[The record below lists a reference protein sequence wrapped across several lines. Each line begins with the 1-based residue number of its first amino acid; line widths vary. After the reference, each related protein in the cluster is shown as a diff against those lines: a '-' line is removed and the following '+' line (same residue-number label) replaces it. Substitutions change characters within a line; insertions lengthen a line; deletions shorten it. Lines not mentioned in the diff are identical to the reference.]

1 METNF
6 SRRGFLK
13 GAGVTALGTAAL
25 GLAACSVPETP
36 QAEPLGST
44 GEPQTTK
51 NMPETWDF
59 AADIIV
65 IGSGGAG
72 LAAGIA
78 GCQSAS
84 SVILLE
90 VSPEEECGGN
100 TRVSGNIIM
109 VPDSVEKGVTY
120 QTNLNGGYIVD
131 PDIVHAWSQGLVDNL
146 PWLTDLGYEM
156 VFAKFASPEFP
167 SVEGGDGIKTYIV
180 NPATGMKTWD
190 ALYEAAEDAGVEMH
204 FDTRAT
210 DLVYDT
216 LTNEVFGVIADGV
229 SYKANKGVILACG
242 GFENNPAMVRD
253 YFPNTGCSQSFFF
266 GCPYNV
272 GDGFKMVMDIGA
284 DLWHMN
290 AFAGGG
296 VGLRI
301 QSAESGLAS
310 LPAFKTKEFIYVD
323 GEGNRFMYEET
334 ADHNRHGKVK
344 ERGVW
349 PLITVPDNSHV
360 ILGQGLVDAGPVVD
374 PTGFGIGWSNVH
386 PSYIGATDNDAFM
399 DLGILVKGDTIEELA
414 EKLGYN
420 PATLAAT
427 IEEYNADIA
436 QGTDGKFHR
445 GEEVLDD
452 YFFDAGASSV
462 GYGEGASQVSIE
474 AFDLVPIKGPFY
486 ALDLSYGMLNSQGGP
501 RKTVNGEVL
510 DTKGN
515 TIPRLYAA
523 GEFGAPYP
531 YMYNG
536 GGNVSDAIA
545 SGRIAGTHCATLA
558 KWDDTEA

>member
-1 METNF
+1 MTQNY
-6 SRRGFLK
+6 SRRNFLK
-13 GAGVTALGTAAL
+13 GAGLAAVGATALTL
-25 GLAACSVPETP
+25 TACSDAPAENKLSETSP
-36 QAEPLGST
+36 SDAI
-44 GEPQTTK
+44 K
-51 NMPETWDF
+51 NMPETWDYE
-59 AADIIV
+59 ADLIV
-65 IGSGGAG
+65 VGSGGAG
-72 LAAGIA
+72 LAAGVA
-78 GCQSAS
+78 ARQTNA

-90 VSPEEECGGN
+90 VSHEEEAGGN

-131 PDIVHAWSQGLVDNL
+131 PEIVKAWSQGLVDNL

-167 SVEGGDGIKTYIV
+167 SVEGGDGIKTYTV

-190 ALYEAAEDAGVEMH
+190 ALYEAAQDLGVEMH

-210 DLVYDT
+210 ELVYNSMT
-216 LTNEVFGVIADGV
+216 SEVYGVKAGDV
-229 SYKANKGVILACG
+229 SYKAKKGVVLCCG
-242 GFENNPAMVRD
+242 GFENNPEMVRD
-253 YFPNTGCSQSFFF
+253 FFPNTGCSQSFFF
-266 GCPYNV
+266 GTPYNV

-290 AFAGGG
+290 SFAGGG

-301 QSAESGLAS
+301 QDSESRLAS

-323 GEGNRFMYEET
+323 GEGRRFMYEET
-334 ADHNRHGKVK
+334 ADHNRHGKIK

-374 PTGFGIGWSNVH
+374 PTSFGIGWCNVH
-386 PSYIGATDNDAFM
+386 PEYIGATDNESFLN
-399 DLGILVKGDTIEELA
+399 LGILIKADTIEELA
-414 EKLGYN
+414 DKLNYN
-420 PATLAAT
+420 PQTLKKT
-427 IEEYNADIA
+427 IEEYNAGVAAGGDA
-436 QGTDGKFHR
+436 LFHR
-445 GEEVLDD
+445 GEPVLDD

-462 GYGEGASQVSIE
+462 GYGEGETQVSIE
-474 AFDLVPIKGPFY
+474 AFELVPIEGPFY

-501 RKTVNGEVL
+501 RKNACNQVL
-510 DTKGN
+510 DTKGEI
-515 TIPRLYAA
+515 IPRLYAA

-545 SGRIAGTHCATLA
+545 AGRIAAQHCTTLDS
-558 KWDDTEA
+558 WDAEA